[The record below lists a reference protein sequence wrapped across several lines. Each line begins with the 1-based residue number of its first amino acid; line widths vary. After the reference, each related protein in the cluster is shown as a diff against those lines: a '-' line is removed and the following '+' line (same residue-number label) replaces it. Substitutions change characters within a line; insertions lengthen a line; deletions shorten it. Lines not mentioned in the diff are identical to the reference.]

1 VGRPDRAG
9 GERLVVGSTIASG
22 SIASAT
28 SGGDVSAISSALSGQ
43 FGSPADMAHGPGENL
58 LTGSDVSKA
67 TAAAEAAVPN
77 GTVIRVET
85 DSGGASY
92 EAHMQ
97 KADGSFVTVKMDDS
111 FNVTST
117 DDGFGPAPSQ
127 ATAAPEM
134 RRRGRAGAADSPAEA
149 LGGPGRI

>member
-1 VGRPDRAG
+1 MEMQETHGMRHAVRRWGVPIVLVASG
-9 GERLVVGSTIASG
+9 LVVGSTIASG
-22 SIASAT
+22 GIASAA
-28 SGGDVSAISSALSGQ
+28 SGGDASAISSVVSGQ
-43 FGSPADMAHGPGENL
+43 FGSPADMAHGPGEKL
-58 LTGSDVSKA
+58 LTGSDASKA
-67 TAAAEAAVPN
+67 TAAAEAAVAN

-85 DSGGASY
+85 DSNGASY

-127 ATAAPEM
+127 A
-134 RRRGRAGAADSPAEA
+134 
-149 LGGPGRI
+149 GGSA